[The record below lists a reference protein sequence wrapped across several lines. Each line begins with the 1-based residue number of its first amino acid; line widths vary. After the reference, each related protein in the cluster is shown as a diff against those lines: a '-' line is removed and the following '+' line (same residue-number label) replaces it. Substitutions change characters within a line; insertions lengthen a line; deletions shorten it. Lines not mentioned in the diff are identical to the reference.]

1 MNSSTV
7 KLFDEDNNITENFTE
22 TVELVLMGVHGD
34 KYYDTDE
41 ELQDTRLL
49 QTVSEEEVKEEEP
62 KKKKEKN
69 KVTILDFVPV
79 LFFMLMTVL
88 LCVGGYMF
96 LDKFDL
102 TSIIGG

>member
-7 KLFDEDNNITENFTE
+7 KLFDEDNNITENFAE

-49 QTVSEEEVKEEEP
+49 QTVSEEEVKEEP

>member
-1 MNSSTV
+1 
-7 KLFDEDNNITENFTE
+7 
-22 TVELVLMGVHGD
+22 MG
-34 KYYDTDE
+34 
-41 ELQDTRLL
+41 
-49 QTVSEEEVKEEEP
+49 
-62 KKKKEKN
+62 EKN

>member
-7 KLFDEDNNITENFTE
+7 RLFDKDNNLAEDFTE

-49 QTVSEEEVKEEEP
+49 TPVSVDEEEEKEVKQV
-62 KKKKEKN
+62 KKN
-69 KVTILDFVPV
+69 KVSFKDFVPV

-88 LCVGGYMF
+88 LCVGGYLL

-102 TSIIGG
+102 TSLLGK